1 MQLSQSLSQSGP
13 SIAGSTFGKRVV
25 AVVALVNSVEVWEVE
40 VWEVEGRS
48 VVDDAGVKN
57 GVERV

>member
-40 VWEVEGRS
+40 GRS

-57 GVERV
+57 EVERV